1 PAKGVRQGPECK
13 DRHDDARPPRP
24 LIAWAKSP
32 LFQAPG
38 AVLERPLNLRDY
50 LPILIYLLAGVLV
63 GGAILT
69 PSTIGPPHPS
79 AITSLPYE
87 SGILT
92 TRPSRP
98 RFSIDFY
105 LTAMLFI
112 VFDIELA
119 FFYPLA
125 VVLRQNGTAA
135 VVELLLFTAVLGVAF
150 GYIWRRG
157 ALEWR

>member
-1 PAKGVRQGPECK
+1 M
-13 DRHDDARPPRP
+13 
-24 LIAWAKSP
+24 
-32 LFQAPG
+32 
-38 AVLERPLNLRDY
+38 NLRDY
-50 LPILIYLLAGVLV
+50 LPILIYMLAGLAV
-63 GGAILT
+63 GGAILGLSMVGPRK
-69 PSTIGPPHPS
+69 PSTIKG
-79 AITSLPYE
+79 LPYE

-125 VVLRQNGTAA
+125 VVLRDVGTAA
-135 VVELLLFTAVLGVAF
+135 VVELLVFTGILGAAL

>member
-1 PAKGVRQGPECK
+1 MF
-13 DRHDDARPPRP
+13 
-24 LIAWAKSP
+24 L
-32 LFQAPG
+32 
-38 AVLERPLNLRDY
+38 
-50 LPILIYLLAGVLV
+50 LV
-63 GGAILT
+63 GVAVAGAMLAL
-69 PSTIGPPHPS
+69 SKLGPRKPS
-79 AITSLPYE
+79 AIKSLPYE

-105 LTAMLFI
+105 LVAMLFI

-125 VVLRQNGTAA
+125 VVLRDVGTAA
-135 VVELLLFTAVLGVAF
+135 VIELVVFVGILGAALAYV
-150 GYIWRRG
+150 WRKG

>member
-1 PAKGVRQGPECK
+1 M
-13 DRHDDARPPRP
+13 
-24 LIAWAKSP
+24 
-32 LFQAPG
+32 
-38 AVLERPLNLRDY
+38 NLRDY
-50 LPILIYLLAGVLV
+50 LPVIVFFALGFAV
-63 GGAILT
+63 GGAILVLSKFGSRLLRLGKPNPT
-69 PSTIGPPHPS
+69 KG
-79 AITSLPYE
+79 LPYE

-92 TRPSRP
+92 TRPARQ

-125 VVLRQNGTAA
+125 VVLRDVGTAA
-135 VVELLLFTAVLGVAF
+135 VVELVLFVGVLAVALAF
-150 GYIWRRG
+150 VWRKG